1 MARQANEGTLV
12 DDPVLAALVSLA
24 HGFTYDDMS
33 PGDVERCNLHVIDTF
48 GALMA
53 GFFSD
58 AAASGRALA
67 RAMRVDQGAS
77 VLGTAMR
84 AQPDIAAFVNATTSR
99 EAEQNDVYFPPIG
112 GGNHPSDVLLPLF
125 SAAEHAGSSGRELLT
140 AIVVAYQIFLHV
152 ADRAKIAGFDQ
163 STIAGIAVAA
173 GAGKLLRL
181 SSQELAES
189 ISIAAVAN
197 NPINQSRRDTLTMWK
212 AAAAGQAGRAGVFAA
227 MLAKAGVK
235 GPSLPFTGQLGWS
248 KIIAKADL
256 DMATIDPREGHPL
269 RLYDVMIKPRAACAS
284 AISSILAAEK
294 ASAQLGDPGSIS
306 RVLVETY
313 ETARN
318 FIGADPV
325 HWNPTTR
332 ESADHSIP
340 YAVAATLVDGT
351 AGAEQFM
358 PARLFDPVIRSVL
371 AKVEVV
377 ALDEFSAAYRKYP
390 PEHHTRVTVELSDG
404 RSIVG
409 EAGGAKGDM
418 ANSATRDIVV
428 AKFMELCAPLGRDR
442 AEVALELLSGL
453 PALPSLEAIPPM
465 FEVASPAGE

>member
-1 MARQANEGTLV
+1 MGRHAESDASAV
-12 DDPVLAALVSLA
+12 DPVQQALVSTA
-24 HGFTYDDMS
+24 HGLTCDALS
-33 PGDVERCNLHVIDTF
+33 PQDVERCTLHVIDTF
-48 GALMA
+48 GSLMA
-53 GFFSD
+53 GFFSET
-58 AAASGRALA
+58 AESARALVA
-67 RAMRVDQGAS
+67 TMQADHGAS
-77 VLGTAMR
+77 VLGTSMR
-84 AQPDIAAFVNATTSR
+84 AHADVAAFVNATTSR

-125 SAAEHAGSSGRELLT
+125 NAAEHAGSSGRDLIA
-140 AIVVAYQIFLHV
+140 AIVVAYQIFLHL

-163 STIAGIAVAA
+163 TTIAGIAVAA
-173 GAGKLLRL
+173 GAGKLMKLAPA
-181 SSQELAES
+181 ELAEC
-189 ISIAAVAN
+189 ISIATVAN

-212 AAAAGQAGRAGVFAA
+212 AAAAGQAGRAGIFAA
-227 MLAKAGVK
+227 LLARAGMK

-248 KIIAKADL
+248 KIVARTEL
-256 DMATIDPREGHPL
+256 DMSTIDPGAGHPL

-284 AISSILAAEK
+284 AISSILAAEM
-294 ASAQLGDPGSIS
+294 AFAQLDEPSSIR

-358 PARLFDPVIRSVL
+358 PARLFDPVIRDVL
-371 AKVEVV
+371 ARVEVV
-377 ALDEFSAAYRKYP
+377 AIDEFSAAYRKYP
-390 PEHHTRVTVELSDG
+390 PEHHTRVTVERADG
-404 RSIVG
+404 TRVVG

-442 AEVALELLSGL
+442 AQAALDGLSGL
-453 PALPSLEAIPPM
+453 PDLPSLESIPPL
-465 FEVASPAGE
+465 FEVDLSAGR